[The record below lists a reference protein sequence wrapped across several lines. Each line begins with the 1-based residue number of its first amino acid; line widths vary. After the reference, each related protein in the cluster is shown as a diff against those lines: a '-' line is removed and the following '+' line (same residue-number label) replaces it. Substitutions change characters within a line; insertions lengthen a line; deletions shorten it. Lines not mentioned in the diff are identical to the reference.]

1 MEEASQA
8 IEAYTGG
15 DREQVARLELARDE
29 CLRELQDEDK
39 RYQIAKDLAEN
50 LSVSYNT
57 TEVVMARLMQSTD
70 VKERVYS
77 QAVSFF
83 GTNETVFTALNA
95 SFTSLQGL
103 HESTR
108 TLEAMKE
115 GVNQSLETIAEV
127 GGKVQEDALRAGY
140 GPTLKAESVKK
151 LVDAVVNFQDKSR
164 ALIAEMRELAARNE
178 LEISRAVE
186 DGKRRMVELAREG
199 ATLEMPEPTEPKK
212 FALDEVM
219 LAMDV
224 VDTLRHQRSL
234 VERELQSE
242 DREQE
247 LVEKLRKIYA
257 DQGLE
262 VSDEVIA
269 QGVRAMREERFAYR
283 PPKKGLK
290 TRLAH
295 VYVHRGRWA
304 KGAVILLIALAAVW
318 AGYRFL
324 FVLPAERGRTELARE
339 LTGRA
344 GAQQERM
351 GGLRARVESIGKA
364 LQKALGQV
372 SEAEAPAVRRL
383 ADRIRRGWRP
393 RPAGWM
399 PLRNSRRSAASI
411 PAMWR
416 KNRPEPSAGST
427 NARNCSTSRRKTS
440 IPRRRA

>member
-1 MEEASQA
+1 
-8 IEAYTGG
+8 
-15 DREQVARLELARDE
+15 
-29 CLRELQDEDK
+29 
-39 RYQIAKDLAEN
+39 
-50 LSVSYNT
+50 
-57 TEVVMARLMQSTD
+57 
-70 VKERVYS
+70 
-77 QAVSFF
+77 
-83 GTNETVFTALNA
+83 
-95 SFTSLQGL
+95 
-103 HESTR
+103 
-108 TLEAMKE
+108 
-115 GVNQSLETIAEV
+115 
-127 GGKVQEDALRAGY
+127 
-140 GPTLKAESVKK
+140 
-151 LVDAVVNFQDKSR
+151 
-164 ALIAEMRELAARNE
+164 
-178 LEISRAVE
+178 
-186 DGKRRMVELAREG
+186 
-199 ATLEMPEPTEPKK
+199 MPEPTEPKK

-283 PPKKGLK
+283 PLKRGLK

-324 FVLPAERGRTELARE
+324 FVLPAERGRTELVRE

-364 LQKALGQV
+364 LQKALGQI

-383 ADRIRRGWRP
+383 ADRIRQGV
-393 RPAGWM
+393 A
-399 PLRNSRRSAASI
+399 AASGRLDAVEKLPPVSGVDPGNVAAATNGAEGLALSRTPFDAQSI
-411 PAMWR
+411 LWPLDLGRVQHAPAQSQAWLLMR
-416 KNRPEPSAGST
+416 IGS
-427 NARNCSTSRRKTS
+427 SEQG
-440 IPRRRA
+440 